1 VIRLVSR
8 DMKPLRFALV
18 SLIFQDAETVKPDEF

>member
-1 VIRLVSR
+1 
-8 DMKPLRFALV
+8 MKPLRFALV